1 MKYVVLKFLKE
12 ELKIN
17 LFISFICLL
26 YFFIYL
32 IAYYVDIMD
41 IGIVVHGPNIV
52 DSGYA
57 LRIINFLSEFAN
69 VSCRLGGTMGR
80 TAVIDAAL
88 EDTIDISKKLVPSDS
103 LSLFAD
109 EGIDAIFLL
118 NYGKSSTTGHV
129 FGYKVFHHYMDKN
142 FNEDIPVIQIERPG
156 EVDGS
161 IVIWNLP
168 FKSKDI
174 DVIVDK
180 IKEEFN
186 IIEVSTTLIK
196 EKHFNVKDTDEST
209 DFKSENHHNNSKK
222 ISREIHGVSP
232 GENILVNGTVIGK
245 SKSSQLSLVAVD
257 GVIVEIIGGDIK
269 KHGVDKLGKI
279 DLNKA
284 IVKTG
289 LLRRSEVEPRVIKHK
304 YGENQLNIGF
314 IDHAAEDVYALKN
327 MDLIITVGD
336 DTTLLASDIL
346 FRFEIP
352 IIGITDGDLD
362 KLVEK
367 GYQSNDSI
375 IFQLE
380 EGNDDILGSKIY
392 KEIFNCKNYFTLN
405 SDSNDLNQ
413 IIDELKEEIIEI
425 IKDMNIKY
433 IIK

>member
-1 MKYVVLKFLKE
+1 M
-12 ELKIN
+12 N
-17 LFISFICLL
+17 
-26 YFFIYL
+26 
-32 IAYYVDIMD
+32 
-41 IGIVVHGPNIV
+41 IGIVVHGPNII
-52 DSGYA
+52 DSNYA
-57 LRIINFLSEFAN
+57 LRIINFLSDFAN

-103 LSLFAD
+103 LSIFAN
-109 EGIDAIFLL
+109 EGVDAIFLL

-129 FGYKVFHHYMDKN
+129 FGYKVVHHYMDKN
-142 FNEDIPVIQIERPG
+142 FLEEIPLIQIERPG
-156 EVDGS
+156 ESDGS
-161 IVIWNLP
+161 IIIWNLP
-168 FKSKDI
+168 SNLNDEI
-174 DVIVDK
+174 RPIVDRL
-180 IKEEFN
+180 IEEFN
-186 IIEVSTTLIK
+186 IIEVSPSEIE
-196 EKHFNVKDTDEST
+196 EKHFAFDDTQETRLDSIPESGL
-209 DFKSENHHNNSKK
+209 NQNNDDVASLKV
-222 ISREIHGVSP
+222 IRQIHGVST
-232 GENILVNGTVIGK
+232 GENILVNGTVVGK
-245 SKSSQLSLVAVD
+245 SNSSQLSLVSVD
-257 GVIVEIIGGDIK
+257 GIIVEIIGGEIK
-269 KHGVDKLGKI
+269 NHGVEKLGKI

-289 LLRRSEVEPRVIKHK
+289 LLRRSEVEPRVLKHVAE
-304 YGENQLNIGF
+304 ENQIKVGF
-314 IDHAAEDVYALKN
+314 LDHAAEDVYALKN

-367 GYQSNDSI
+367 GYKSTDSI

-380 EGNDDILGSKIY
+380 EGNDDILGSRIY
-392 KEIFNCKNYFTLN
+392 EEIFNSKNYFAIE
-405 SDSNDLNQ
+405 SDSLNLNQ